1 MAVTKK
7 HGQVYY
13 YQVYRHPELG
23 AGRSKKHTVK
33 TEHPPEPEPIQ
44 EATDLDATWA
54 DIQTES

>member
-13 YQVYRHPELG
+13 YQVYRHPDT
-23 AGRSKKHTVK
+23 GRRTPKKCTAK
-33 TEHPPEPEPIQ
+33 TEAPPEPEPIQ